1 MADAVP
7 EERQRVTLTKAH
19 CETPAGHE
27 LIELLAELSADG
39 NVTREEMERLC
50 AWLEVDRGVDFPALP
65 FLYETIDQISADGE
79 ISEEELDRLAQAIER
94 VLPKELRAAAATKRK
109 AARDAKRSA
118 QRESR
123 RQSMIADR
131 TQRRAA
137 RTAALART
145 GVRYRAEFAIR
156 GAFRFS
162 ERREA
167 CERLIDGDAV
177 TLEREP
183 ENRHDPNAILVL
195 GENDCELGYVPGEK
209 AVGMAPLLDAGAD
222 AAAVVSRIWETPEGQ
237 VVPILVATL
246 RQGNVVPRTSDKPQ
260 RSEASSTVDT
270 TMSHPAVT
278 DNSTAVWFL
287 AIGALLIALLLAG
300 YYLER

>member
-7 EERQRVTLTKAH
+7 EERQPVTLTKAH

-79 ISEEELDRLAQAIER
+79 IREEELDRLAQAIER

-109 AARDAKRSA
+109 ESRDAKRSA

-137 RTAALART
+137 RTSILTNQNRPPERIRKGNRDASRSSC
-145 GVRYRAEFAIR
+145 RAWAHYCR
-156 GAFRFS
+156 
-162 ERREA
+162 
-167 CERLIDGDAV
+167 
-177 TLEREP
+177 
-183 ENRHDPNAILVL
+183 
-195 GENDCELGYVPGEK
+195 
-209 AVGMAPLLDAGAD
+209 
-222 AAAVVSRIWETPEGQ
+222 
-237 VVPILVATL
+237 
-246 RQGNVVPRTSDKPQ
+246 VPRHRGVEQTSD
-260 RSEASSTVDT
+260 
-270 TMSHPAVT
+270 
-278 DNSTAVWFL
+278 
-287 AIGALLIALLLAG
+287 
-300 YYLER
+300 